1 MDKAIKQEAVVF
13 MPDRQ
18 SPKTVQ
24 PTDRAFDDPASL
36 VAAHASAI
44 IGRFL
49 DPVAPMG
56 TDDDDVL
63 FLHLVPQRIA
73 VVGAIQDHGRFDWQR
88 HAFRNRGQNRSE
100 QFRLCFVRRRRDDTD
115 RHTGSLNGN
124 FDLHPFAYLGFTDF
138 LPPFCAGVKVAS
150 ANNSSVSKSLASSN
164 SSTTICQTFSQMPSA
179 VHSAWRRQHV
189 AGDGNSEGMSRQRQ
203 PLRKTKIIAAK
214 QAWSEAR
221 GRPPNRLGSYT
232 GNSGL
237 TRSQSRSVKIRSR
250 SSVGMADLLSANKF
264 SWKQKLCQHQF

>member
-56 TDDDDVL
+56 TDEDDVL

-73 VVGAIQDHGRFDWQR
+73 VVGAIQDHGVSIGNATPSGIVDK
-88 HAFRNRGQNRSE
+88 
-100 QFRLCFVRRRRDDTD
+100 
-115 RHTGSLNGN
+115 TGPSN
-124 FDLHPFAYLGFTDF
+124 
-138 LPPFCAGVKVAS
+138 
-150 ANNSSVSKSLASSN
+150 SVSALFAAAVMTPTGTPVLSTAISIFIPLPTLVLPTSS
-164 SSTTICQTFSQMPSA
+164 
-179 VHSAWRRQHV
+179 
-189 AGDGNSEGMSRQRQ
+189 
-203 PLRKTKIIAAK
+203 PLFA
-214 QAWSEAR
+214 
-221 GRPPNRLGSYT
+221 L
-232 GNSGL
+232 
-237 TRSQSRSVKIRSR
+237 V
-250 SSVGMADLLSANKF
+250 
-264 SWKQKLCQHQF
+264 